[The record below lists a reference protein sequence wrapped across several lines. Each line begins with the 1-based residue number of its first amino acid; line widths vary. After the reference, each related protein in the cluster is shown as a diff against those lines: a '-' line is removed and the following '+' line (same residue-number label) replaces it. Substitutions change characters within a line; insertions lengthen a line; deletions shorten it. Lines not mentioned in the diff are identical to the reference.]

1 MIRDYDMKDY
11 KRNAFRQ
18 SKHRGEIA
26 SRVRVPGGKID
37 AESLMRVVEIAEK
50 YGDGTVNLTNRQ
62 GFEIP
67 HIRIEDR
74 DKVNEELQLIIENTG
89 VNQEEAG
96 KGYPASG
103 TRSLPI
109 TIINDGKLSRED
121 LKRAG
126 KDAIWLRDTLGRH
139 RARQDNTLLLS
150 VDREDNV
157 VWIGKEE

>member
-1 MIRDYDMKDY
+1 MIRDYNMKEY
-11 KRNAFRQ
+11 KKNAFRQ

-37 AESLMRVVEIAEK
+37 SQSLMRVVEIAEK
-50 YGDGTVNLTNRQ
+50 YGNGTINITSRQ

-103 TRSLPI
+103 TRNVGACP
-109 TIINDGKLSRED
+109 GSRSE
-121 LKRAG
+121 RA
-126 KDAIWLRDTLGRH
+126 H
-139 RARQDNTLLLS
+139 
-150 VDREDNV
+150 V
-157 VWIGKEE
+157 

>member
-1 MIRDYDMKDY
+1 MEGIDTQMAARVW
-11 KRNAFRQ
+11 KRVKAPAQ
-18 SKHRGEIA
+18 PA
-26 SRVRVPGGKID
+26 P
-37 AESLMRVVEIAEK
+37 AEAA
-50 YGDGTVNLTNRQ
+50 
-62 GFEIP
+62 
-67 HIRIEDR
+67 
-74 DKVNEELQLIIENTG
+74 KVKVKPQ
-89 VNQEEAG
+89 
-96 KGYPASG
+96 
-103 TRSLPI
+103 SLPI